1 MYVASETRCLAFFCW
16 IFYNQTHLFI
26 LVCPEW
32 QFGKS
37 CKPCS
42 CNKTNSVSCDHITGK
57 CTCRAGFSG
66 ATCDCLKGNNPC
78 NETIS
83 ECHLPTFTS
92 TPVCVCKTEY
102 MRKNYN
108 CNGNFKNY
116 RYNKEPLQ
124 ISSNNDFIGNKIK
137 GHMVMILIKIY
148 FPFLMFIVLHLVR
161 KV

>member
-1 MYVASETRCLAFFCW
+1 MYLFLPRKCHGSGFLIAGFYLKYSSFSPVIMYTNVLGVRNKVLD
-16 IFYNQTHLFI
+16 IFLMDIFLTKKKLFI

-42 CNKTNSVSCDHITGK
+42 CNKTNSVSCDHITGQ
-57 CTCRAGFSG
+57 CTCRSGFSG

-83 ECHLPTFTS
+83 ECHLPTITS
-92 TPVCVCKTEY
+92 TPVCLCKTEY

-108 CNGNFKNY
+108 CNGN
-116 RYNKEPLQ
+116 
-124 ISSNNDFIGNKIK
+124 
-137 GHMVMILIKIY
+137 
-148 FPFLMFIVLHLVR
+148 
-161 KV
+161 

>member
-1 MYVASETRCLAFFCW
+1 MYWFTRLSFQLHVLIFTKKVSRFWIPDCRILFKILFIFASHHVYLCTRSQKQSVGHLFDGYFF
-16 IFYNQTHLFI
+16 NQKKLFI

-57 CTCRAGFSG
+57 CTCRSGFSG
-66 ATCDCLKGNNPC
+66 ATCDCLNGNNPC

-83 ECHLPTFTS
+83 ECHLPTITS
-92 TPVCVCKTEY
+92 TPVCLCKTEY

-108 CNGNFKNY
+108 CNGN
-116 RYNKEPLQ
+116 
-124 ISSNNDFIGNKIK
+124 
-137 GHMVMILIKIY
+137 
-148 FPFLMFIVLHLVR
+148 
-161 KV
+161 